1 MNEFQ
6 DLKLEDITRGGNP
19 IEPAKPELV
28 KADPAKVEPA
38 KVDPPPAAEPV
49 RDDLTKA
56 TPTAAATEPTKVEP
70 TKVEPAEPV
79 KTEPVKTE
87 PPAPAEYKFK
97 DDYIKA
103 VVDYYD
109 KTGDFTPYIEAKSI
123 DYTKLTDEEIMKRDL
138 KTQYPTLSDKA
149 FDVLYKEQVAD
160 KYKLDSELH
169 GADATE
175 VGREFLKVEAEAKRK
190 KLIEA
195 QEAFKAPERVKSAE
209 ESEYEARQAE
219 VQKVL
224 SDFRDTTNNHAET
237 KAILDSKKLTIKIGD
252 AEVNYE
258 VADPNSILEATL
270 DNNKFFAQFQ
280 NPDKSI
286 DYKRWYKAVAYSQN
300 PELFEKTLFDKGKA
314 EGREEIQKEIKNPT
328 DSKGGDAP
336 TDGEGD
342 FNAGLLAAFKSR
354 GVHK

>member
-6 DLKLEDITRGGNP
+6 DLKLEDIKVGGKALEAAP
-19 IEPAKPELV
+19 VVATPAAVEPT
-28 KADPAKVEPA
+28 KVETAPVTAPA
-38 KVDPPPAAEPV
+38 VDE
-49 RDDLTKA
+49 LTKA
-56 TPTAAATEPTKVEP
+56 TPTPAATEPTKVEP
-70 TKVEPAEPV
+70 TKVEATKVEPV
-79 KTEPVKTE
+79 IEPVKTE

-103 VVDYYD
+103 VVDYYE

-195 QEAFKAPERVKSAE
+195 QEAFKAPEREVSAE
-209 ESEYEARQAE
+209 ESEYNARQAE

-224 SDFRDTTNNHAET
+224 SDFREATNNHAET

-314 EGREEIQKEIKNPT
+314 EGREEIQKEIKNTT
-328 DSKGGDAP
+328 DPKGGDVP

-342 FNAGLLAAFKSR
+342 FNTGLLTAFKQR